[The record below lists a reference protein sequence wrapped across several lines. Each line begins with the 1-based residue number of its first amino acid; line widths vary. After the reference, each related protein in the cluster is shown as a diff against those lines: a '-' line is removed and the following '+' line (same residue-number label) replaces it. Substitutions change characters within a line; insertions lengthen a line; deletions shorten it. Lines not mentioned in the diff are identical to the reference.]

1 MNQKFSYYLNVFLA
15 VGLFLFVFKFGCN
28 PEYKDRPIVINEV
41 ADSNAIYD
49 HLESEYSNQIIK
61 LYDSIEYL
69 NKHVKTAK
77 TIYKTKI
84 VQVWSDSV
92 VTTNE
97 CSEVV
102 DQANAIILSQDT
114 LIRVQGRS
122 LDACS
127 SQVVNL
133 RNQVELNKGYVD
145 ILLKQKIELL
155 NEYDKINANTKRNKL
170 LAGIVA
176 AILVSFSLIR

>member
-1 MNQKFSYYLNVFLA
+1 MNQKYSYYLNVFLA
-15 VGLFLFVFKFGCN
+15 IGLFLFVFKYGCN
-28 PEYKDRPIVINEV
+28 PQYKDRPIVINES

-49 HLESEYSNQIIK
+49 HLEAEYSNQIVK
-61 LYDSIEYL
+61 LYDSIEFL

-102 DQANAIILSQDT
+102 EQANAIILSQDT
-114 LIRVQGRS
+114 LIKVQSRS
-122 LDACS
+122 LVTCN
-127 SQVVNL
+127 SQVGNL
-133 RNQVELNKGYVD
+133 KNQVELNKGYAD

-155 NEYDKINANTKRNKL
+155 NEYDKINANNKRNRL
-170 LAGIVA
+170 FAGIVA
-176 AILVSFSLIR
+176 AILVSFVLIK

>member
-1 MNQKFSYYLNVFLA
+1 MSNKVKL
-15 VGLFLFVFKFGCN
+15 
-28 PEYKDRPIVINEV
+28 IVIAVCLSLFGINWVCNKQSKNVVSETPTIIIHS
-41 ADSNAIYD
+41 DSNAIYD
-49 HLESEYSNQIIK
+49 HLEAEYSNQIIK

-69 NKHVKTAK
+69 NSHVKTAK

-102 DQANAIILSQDT
+102 EQANAIILSQDT
-114 LIRVQGRS
+114 LIRIQSRS

-133 RNQVELNKGYVD
+133 RNQVTLNKGYAD
-145 ILLKQKIELL
+145 LLLKQKIELL

-170 LAGIVA
+170 FAGIVS
-176 AILVSFSLIR
+176 AILVSFILIK

>member
-1 MNQKFSYYLNVFLA
+1 MNQKFSYYLNVFFA
-15 VGLFLFVFKFGCN
+15 IGLFLFVFKFGCN
-28 PEYKDRPIVINEV
+28 SEYKDRPIVINEV

-61 LYDSIEYL
+61 LYDSIEFL

-84 VQVWSDSV
+84 VQMWSDSV
-92 VTTNE
+92 VTTDE

-102 DQANAIILSQDT
+102 DQANQIILSQDT
-114 LIRVQGRS
+114 LIGVQSRS
-122 LDACS
+122 LVTCN
-127 SQVVNL
+127 SQVGNL
-133 RNQVELNKGYVD
+133 RNQVELNKGYAD

-170 LAGIVA
+170 FAGIVA
-176 AILVSFSLIR
+176 AIIVSFSLIK